1 MKKTI
6 LFLVVLAFYN
16 TIYAQNKNMS
26 NNSSA
31 NSYEQELLLFENGRY
46 SDIHR
51 DTIIKYGRVLRDSAK
66 LYEEVDVAKSITYEL
81 KYLSMQRKY
90 GIDPD
95 TLTTFT
101 NLGKYYKENED
112 YANAQLYFN
121 KALTLAE
128 SLFPASEQ
136 RHVELY
142 IQLASLYGRI
152 QEPENAFAYS
162 EKARVIESKING
174 SETETY
180 ATIVMNSALYKFMSG
195 DVTYCLNQL
204 KQVYQHPKCK
214 KINVAINLAG
224 VYSDQGDADSCYKY
238 VAEAW
243 DMIREE
249 VVFNIENLT
258 IEDRFKYFTTEKTYS
273 LITSPINYFLQH
285 EGHKGLLRLAYNC
298 ILFYKKT
305 GMAITNNNNN
315 EIEKAISFD
324 TIKGLLKENEI
335 AIELWSDISGSW
347 YSDYILAFVV
357 SPNEKDPVFVKLPK
371 DSIYMAL
378 NNELEASK
386 TFLPLYET
394 MWKNLINSIVLKKH
408 GKIYI
413 SCDDIYTLI
422 PFESI
427 CNYDFEYLGD
437 VYSII
442 RVSYT
447 GNIKNVKSE
456 IKIRDIALYGGLQY
470 DCFSEKGSVDKLAL
484 SSNDVYLAHD
494 TISTDYRGT
503 MRYLPWT
510 QVEIDSIYAVLQF
523 FKELEKIQA
532 FNGNEGTEETFRTFS
547 GDSPSIIHLATH
559 GRFSQPT
566 EEMNWYDYYRY
577 CMENAGVF
585 LSCYSDSSIDGNGFL
600 SAKKIRSLDL
610 SKTKMVVLSAC
621 NTGLGGVTPYG
632 IIGLQYAFK
641 QAGVGSIIMTLNR
654 VDDAA
659 TQYFMTSFYKAIA
672 LGMDPHDAYKSAQYE
687 IRTNEYFKKFNYWA
701 YFIMID

>member
-16 TIYAQNKNMS
+16 TICAQNKNTS
-26 NNSSA
+26 NNNST
-31 NSYEQELLLFENGRY
+31 NSYDQELLLFENEEY
-46 SDIHR
+46 SDVHR
-51 DTIIKYGRVLRDSAK
+51 DTIMKFSRVLRESAK
-66 LYEEVDVAKSITYEL
+66 SYEEVDVAKSITYEL
-81 KYLSMQRKY
+81 KYLSIQRKY
-90 GIDPD
+90 DIDPD

-121 KALTLAE
+121 KALTLAD

-136 RHVELY
+136 RHVDLY
-142 IQLASLYGRI
+142 IQLASFYGRM

-195 DVTYCLNQL
+195 DVTFCLNQL
-204 KQVYQHPKCK
+204 KQVYHHPKSK
-214 KINVAINLAG
+214 KLNVAFNLAG
-224 VYSDQGDADSCYKY
+224 VYSAQGDADSCYQY
-238 VAEAW
+238 VSEAW
-243 DMIREE
+243 DMIQKE
-249 VVFNIENLT
+249 VVFNIENLNG
-258 IEDRFKYFTTEKTYS
+258 ENRFKYFTTEKTYS

-285 EGHKGLLRLAYNC
+285 EDHKGLLRLAYNC
-298 ILFYKKT
+298 ILFYKKA
-305 GMAITNNNNN
+305 GMEITKNNNN
-315 EIEKAISFD
+315 EIENTISFD

-347 YSDYILAFVV
+347 YSDYILAFIV
-357 SPNEKDPVFVKLPK
+357 SPNEEDPVFVRLPK

-378 NNELEASK
+378 NNELKASK

-394 MWKNLINSIVLKKH
+394 LWKNLINNIVLKRH

-413 SCDDIYTLI
+413 SCDDIYSQI

-427 CNYDFEYLGD
+427 YNYDFEYIGD
-437 VYSII
+437 IYSIF

-447 GNIKNVKSE
+447 GNIKNVKNE
-456 IKIRDIALYGGLQY
+456 IKIRDVALYGGLRY
-470 DCFSEKGSVDKLAL
+470 DCFSKEGPVDQLAF
-484 SSNDVYLAHD
+484 SSNDVNLAQD
-494 TISTDYRGT
+494 SLSSDYRGSL
-503 MRYLPWT
+503 RYLPWT
-510 QVEIDSIYAVLQF
+510 QIEIDSIYAVLQS
-523 FKELEKIQA
+523 FKELEKIKV
-532 FNGNEGTEETFRTFS
+532 FKGNKGTEETFRNFS

-559 GRFSQPT
+559 GCFFQPI
-566 EEMNWYDYYRY
+566 EEMSWYDYYRY
-577 CMENAGVF
+577 CMDNAGVF
-585 LSCYSDSSIDGNGFL
+585 LSCYSDSSIDGKGFL

-610 SKTKMVVLSAC
+610 SKTNMVVLSAC

-641 QAGVGSIIMTLNR
+641 QAGVGSIIMTLNN
-654 VDDAA
+654 VDDIA
-659 TQYFMTSFYKAIA
+659 THYFMTSFYKAIA
-672 LGMDPHDAYKSAQYE
+672 LGMDPHDAYKSAQYA

-701 YFIMID
+701 YFVMLD